1 MEKRIIDS
9 TKVVRTGLVDV
20 KEKDAGMGQMGEIR
34 VDMF

>member
-20 KEKDAGMGQMGEIR
+20 KEKDAWMGQMGEIR
-34 VDMF
+34 VNMF